1 MTTME
6 LNAELFRQL
15 SIIAEDESLMRKAVK
30 AVTRLA
36 KQKETEETEYIGKEE
51 ILKGIFSMNYKIIVK
66 PSFEREAKWL
76 AKHYASFKKDYAALL
91 DELERNPT
99 AGTDL
104 GGGLR
109 KIRMR
114 IASKGKGKSGGA
126 RVITF
131 TVVVAVEETEINLL
145 YIYDKAERESVSA
158 HEIEALLRKNGL

>member
-1 MTTME
+1 
-6 LNAELFRQL
+6 
-15 SIIAEDESLMRKAVK
+15 
-30 AVTRLA
+30 
-36 KQKETEETEYIGKEE
+36 
-51 ILKGIFSMNYKIIVK
+51 MNYKIIVK

-91 DELERNPT
+91 DELERNPAT
-99 AGTDL
+99 GTDL

-126 RVITF
+126 RGITF

>member
-1 MTTME
+1 
-6 LNAELFRQL
+6 
-15 SIIAEDESLMRKAVK
+15 
-30 AVTRLA
+30 
-36 KQKETEETEYIGKEE
+36 
-51 ILKGIFSMNYKIIVK
+51 MNYKIVLDRTFEKEVK
-66 PSFEREAKWL
+66 QL
-76 AKHYASFKKDYAALL
+76 AKRYPSLKSDIKALR
-91 DELERNPT
+91 DEILANPT

-131 TVVVAVEETEINLL
+131 TVLVAVEETEINLL